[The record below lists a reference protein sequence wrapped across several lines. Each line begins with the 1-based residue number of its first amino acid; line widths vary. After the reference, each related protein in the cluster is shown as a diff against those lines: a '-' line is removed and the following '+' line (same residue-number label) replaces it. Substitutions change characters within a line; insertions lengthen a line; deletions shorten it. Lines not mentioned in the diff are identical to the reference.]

1 MIKHDQ
7 CISIVMFHRLF
18 MNAISLPDINEN
30 HTHNLEESMKT
41 TSLDLSY
48 PLLYSWHL
56 NNICYLVLNFHF

>member
-1 MIKHDQ
+1 MIIHDQ

-48 PLLYSWHL
+48 PLL
-56 NNICYLVLNFHF
+56 